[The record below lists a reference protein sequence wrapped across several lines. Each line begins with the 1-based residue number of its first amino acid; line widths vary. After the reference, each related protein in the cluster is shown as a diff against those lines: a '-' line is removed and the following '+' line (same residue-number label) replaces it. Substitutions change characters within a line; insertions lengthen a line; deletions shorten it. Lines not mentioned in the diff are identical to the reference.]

1 LKAELEEQ
9 QRVERAE
16 LHLLEEKTRKAREEA
31 KIEAKKLA
39 DLKQRNV

>member
-16 LHLLEEKTRKAREEA
+16 LHLLEQKTRKAREEA
-31 KIEAKKLA
+31 EMEAKKLA